1 MARVAGYGG
10 QVNIGGAILGIREW
24 SLDYVAA
31 AIDSSGYDGGQPKT
45 FMVGQTEFSGS
56 FGGPK
61 NQAPLALTIGAA
73 VTFILYEVAA
83 DATRRWEGDGFI
95 TSVRPVSSVD
105 GIVMYSY
112 DFQGSGALAA
122 VPTA

>member
-10 QVNIGGAILGIREW
+10 QVNIAGAILGIKEW
-24 SLDYVAA
+24 SIDYSVA
-31 AIDSSGYDGGQPKT
+31 AIDSSGYDTAQDKT
-45 FMVGQTEFSGS
+45 FMAGQKEWSGS
-56 FGGPK
+56 FSGPK
-61 NQAPLALTIGAA
+61 NQAPEAIGVG
-73 VTFILYEVAA
+73 VTFIFYEIAA

-95 TSVRPVSSVD
+95 TSIKPASSVD
-105 GIVMYSY
+105 GIVMYAY